1 LRNYILVRGIQW
13 EINYFDDT
21 HVLQGTVP
29 DYAIGRNDVDLKTQ
43 IDIQNNLFLSSLP
56 ANWTIEPFYPL
67 DPMSMYFLLDKD
79 SFLVTLQ
86 AFAPQ
91 FVSDAVANQP
101 PAYPMLVNPKVT
113 PRKTGW
119 TDPAG
124 VRRAP
129 PPSEARK
136 KGDFSGAA
144 GLIEALTG
152 LLKLAS
158 DLNAMKEFRKASIVL
173 YAYNQVIK
181 QVWSITQAI
190 QYLID
195 NRITATV

>member
-1 LRNYILVRGIQW
+1 LRNYIFTRGIQW
-13 EINYFDDT
+13 FDEYFDDT
-21 HVLQGTVP
+21 HVSQGTVP
-29 DYAIGRNDVDLKTQ
+29 LYAIGRNNVDLKIQ
-43 IDIQNNLFLSSLP
+43 VDLQNNLFLSSLP
-56 ANWTIEPFYPL
+56 ANWTIAPSYPF

-79 SFLVTLQ
+79 SFMVTLQ

-101 PAYPMLVNPKVT
+101 PAYPMLVNPKTT

-124 VRRAP
+124 VKRSP

-136 KGDFSGAA
+136 KLDFAGAKT
-144 GLIEALTG
+144 LIEALQG

-158 DLNAMKEFRKASIVL
+158 DLTALKEIRKASIVL

>member
-1 LRNYILVRGIQW
+1 LRNYIFTRGIQW
-13 EINYFDDT
+13 FDEYFDDT
-21 HVLQGTVP
+21 HVSQGSVP
-29 DYAIGRNDVDLKTQ
+29 LYAIGRNDVDLKTQ
-43 IDIQNNLFLSSLP
+43 IDAQNNLFLNSLP
-56 ANWTIEPFYPL
+56 PNWSIEPSYPN
-67 DPMSMYFLLDKD
+67 DPMTMYFILDKD
-79 SFLVTLQ
+79 SFMVTLQ

-101 PAYPMLVNPKVT
+101 PAYPMLVNPKQT

-119 TDPAG
+119 VDPAG
-124 VRRAP
+124 VKRVP

-136 KGDFSGAA
+136 KSDFKGAA
-144 GLIEALTG
+144 GLLEALQG

-158 DLNAMKEFRKASIVL
+158 DLTAMKKIRQASIVI

-195 NRITATV
+195 NRITATI